1 LKLQNGCAITYGIAA
16 AVIAKTEL
24 ERMCMIA
31 VRDLL
36 RSGGDLSG
44 TVVLSLAI
52 HNARELTPAIERR
65 GRKIQLPIGADM
77 LPAKES

>member
-1 LKLQNGCAITYGIAA
+1 
-16 AVIAKTEL
+16 
-24 ERMCMIA
+24 MCMIA

-65 GRKIQLPIGADM
+65 GAKIQLPLGAAM
-77 LPAKES
+77 MPAKE

>member
-1 LKLQNGCAITYGIAA
+1 LKSQNGCAITYGIAV

-65 GRKIQLPIGADM
+65 GKKIQLPIGADM
-77 LPAKES
+77 LPARES

>member
-1 LKLQNGCAITYGIAA
+1 MKLQNGCAITYGIAVS
-16 AVIAKTEL
+16 VIAKTEL

-36 RSGGDLSG
+36 RAGGDLSG

-65 GRKIQLPIGADM
+65 GAKIQLPLGAAM
-77 LPAKES
+77 MPAKE